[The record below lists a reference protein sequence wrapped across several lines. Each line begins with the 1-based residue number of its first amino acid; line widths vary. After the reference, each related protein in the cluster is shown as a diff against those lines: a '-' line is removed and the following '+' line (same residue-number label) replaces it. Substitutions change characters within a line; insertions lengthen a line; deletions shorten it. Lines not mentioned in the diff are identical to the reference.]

1 MSYYNQYP
9 KRKAILIGCPGSGDS
24 FLSGVKQDL
33 ENVSKYL
40 QSEKGGVWYENEI
53 KPLYN
58 PSYLQVKQAIENAV
72 ADYVLVYFS
81 GHGYTDTDNNAR
93 MICLKD
99 YDISDKHLLN
109 NSLRQLVLIDAC
121 RNEVGQGLS
130 GIPDFEPQW
139 VYFTGSPV
147 RELFDNYIKKSP
159 VGKLIVHGTQRG
171 EYSYDSSTGGMFTN
185 ALLNIGTRIKA
196 DQKYTQ
202 APISTVLNYVPQVLQ
217 PQGNFQ
223 IPSIAYKTGNLT
235 VPFAIGIPKYN
246 MPKATRT
253 VRQRQLATTN
263 NSSSGGGWLALGLG
277 LLVLGIA
284 TSGKK

>member
-9 KRKAILIGCPGSGDS
+9 TRKAILIGCPGSGDS
-24 FLSGVKQDL
+24 FLGGVKQDL

-40 QSEKGGVWYENEI
+40 QSEKGGVWYEDEI

-58 PSYLQVKQAIENAV
+58 PTYSQVQQVIKNAI
-72 ADYVLVYFS
+72 ADYVVVYFS

-99 YDISDKHLLN
+99 YNISDKNLLN
-109 NSLRQLVLIDAC
+109 NSHRQLVLIDAC
-121 RNEVGQGLS
+121 RNEVGQGIS
-130 GIPDFEPQW
+130 GVPDFEPQW
-139 VYFTGSPV
+139 EYFTGSPV
-147 RELFDNYIKKSP
+147 RELFDNYIKNSP
-159 VGKLIVHGTQRG
+159 AGKLIVHGTQRG

-202 APISTVLNYVPQVLQ
+202 ASISTVLNYVPRILQ
-217 PQGNFQ
+217 PQDNYQ
-223 IPSIAYKTGNLT
+223 IPSIAYRTGNLT
-235 VPFAIGIPKYN
+235 VPFAIGVPKYN
-246 MPKATRT
+246 LPQTKRT
-253 VRQRQLATTN
+253 VPQRQLATTN
-263 NSSSGGGWLALGLG
+263 NTSSGGGWLALGLG